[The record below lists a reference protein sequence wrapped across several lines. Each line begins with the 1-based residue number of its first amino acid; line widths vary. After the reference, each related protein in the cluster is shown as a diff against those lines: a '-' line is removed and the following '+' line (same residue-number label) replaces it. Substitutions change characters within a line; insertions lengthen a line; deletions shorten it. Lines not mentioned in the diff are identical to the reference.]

1 MREKSPSE
9 SFHLWSDYRVGVGGG
24 YGGGSTGIKPSLL
37 SSSISLK
44 TGPGP
49 KNNQRRKGICR
60 LRLVAEGLEG
70 LRRLLVDLGVLLRV
84 GELALS
90 DLLALVVGSTL
101 GLAALLESGGF
112 VNMEKPTTMYSHGK
126 DIPGNDVLVLPA
138 DLVGETANGA
148 ELAAGLQSQDTESL
162 GDYHLLL
169 LVVGRGNTLEDLEA
183 LKSGGTASSL
193 VGDHAT
199 DGLVEDTR
207 RGAEVEGTYSGQVRH
222 LNVLELSIS
231 ARRQSRARM
240 YMYVCWLTTASRVVT
255 GHLAQVGVVLDYS
268 HSSVLCSIG
277 SSYRHRESS

>member
-9 SFHLWSDYRVGVGGG
+9 SLHLWSDYRVGVGGG

-37 SSSISLK
+37 SSSIPLK
-44 TGPGP
+44 TGRIQ
-49 KNNQRRKGICR
+49 KNNQRRKVICR

-90 DLLALVVGSTL
+90 DLLALVVGSAL
-101 GLAALLESGGF
+101 GLAALLES
-112 VNMEKPTTMYSHGK
+112 
-126 DIPGNDVLVLPA
+126 GNDVLVLPA

-148 ELAAGLQSQDTESL
+148 ELTAGLQSQDTEGL
-162 GDYHLLL
+162 GDDHLLL
-169 LVVGRGNTLEDLEA
+169 LVVGRGNTLEDLET

-207 RGAEVEGTYSGQVRH
+207 RGAEVEGT
-222 LNVLELSIS
+222 
-231 ARRQSRARM
+231 
-240 YMYVCWLTTASRVVT
+240 TASRVVT
-255 GHLAQVGVVLDYS
+255 GHLAQVGVVLELGTEELARDVEGLGADNDDLLAVEKLLGDDGGKTTKEMALAVDDDLERGTGVSDLYLQN
-268 HSSVLCSIG
+268 VFAVD
-277 SSYRHRESS
+277 R